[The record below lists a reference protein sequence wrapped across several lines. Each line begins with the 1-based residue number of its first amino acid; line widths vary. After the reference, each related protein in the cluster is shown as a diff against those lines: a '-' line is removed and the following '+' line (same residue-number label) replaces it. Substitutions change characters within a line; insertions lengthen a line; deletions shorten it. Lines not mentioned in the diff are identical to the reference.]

1 MYGVNVFLGYMLML
15 LAMTYSTTIFCMV
28 IGGLTIGHGFFNWN
42 AEVGET
48 TDPCCSGQN
57 SSRAASGAYT
67 VPAEILAANSS
78 IVLNVTGMTCMEGC
92 GSTVQA
98 ALREAPGVDGAVVD
112 IENST
117 ATVWGESKLDVDALI
132 GRVEAV
138 GFFASV
144 DSKKKS
150 VHSPEYKA

>member
-1 MYGVNVFLGYMLML
+1 MFFGAFGTLLLGIATEWCVYIRRQYSRTNSKSNKVIRTLMYGVNVFLGYMLML

-57 SSRAASGAYT
+57 SSRAASGAYA

-78 IVLNVTGMTCMEGC
+78 IV
-92 GSTVQA
+92 
-98 ALREAPGVDGAVVD
+98 
-112 IENST
+112 
-117 ATVWGESKLDVDALI
+117 
-132 GRVEAV
+132 
-138 GFFASV
+138 
-144 DSKKKS
+144 
-150 VHSPEYKA
+150 